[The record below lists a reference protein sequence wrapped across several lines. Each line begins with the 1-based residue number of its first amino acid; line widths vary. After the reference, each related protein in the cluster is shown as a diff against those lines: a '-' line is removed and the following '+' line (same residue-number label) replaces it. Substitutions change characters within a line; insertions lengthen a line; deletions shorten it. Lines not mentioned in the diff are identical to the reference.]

1 MIDERGLVAAIKDT
15 WRHEGYGSG
24 DERVLCLNGA
34 SWLAVMPRRTT
45 SRKVL
50 GLLAEHLGDIPDATA
65 WTVQKGRGAQSQMM
79 DMVLGHMDNLRRRI
93 AESDGET
100 ILRTNMTWKGY
111 EVWQRPATLK
121 VTAYDPELVRIGVG
135 DPRAYGDMLVWDD
148 EGGLVVILPGR
159 DIIGDELAAAME
171 RLPLV

>member
-15 WRHEGYGSG
+15 WRHEGYAVAGYGSG

-65 WTVQKGRGAQSQMM
+65 WTVQKGRA
-79 DMVLGHMDNLRRRI
+79 LRAR
-93 AESDGET
+93 
-100 ILRTNMTWKGY
+100 
-111 EVWQRPATLK
+111 
-121 VTAYDPELVRIGVG
+121 
-135 DPRAYGDMLVWDD
+135 
-148 EGGLVVILPGR
+148 
-159 DIIGDELAAAME
+159 
-171 RLPLV
+171 